1 MQTAPA
7 NAALANA
14 NANANANG
22 ERYIAITDA
31 PDDEMKAIADMIGV
45 QEPGL
50 AWAKFTGHYAG
61 KWVHVAGAW
70 QKWCA
75 TEAKLPSASRAR
87 TGGEDRAKNS
97 AAQLT
102 AEGLDPNSYEASQLR
117 KKRRK
122 AEEEAE
128 RAAWLAAQ
136 KVSAQ

>member
-75 TEAKLPSASRAR
+75 TEAKHERVER
-87 TGGEDRAKNS
+87 ERERDRAKNQRS
-97 AAQLT
+97 PAH
-102 AEGLDPNSYEASQLR
+102 
-117 KKRRK
+117 RRGSGP
-122 AEEEAE
+122 
-128 RAAWLAAQ
+128 Q
-136 KVSAQ
+136 